1 MTAGVGSVISALGVT
16 SRLKTVSDDLCMD
29 NYESDERL
37 EWSEVLSSGRLNA
50 VDESIKSTSRLINRT
65 IPKITKSAIGEKI
78 QSKPVVP
85 IKDQRMDA
93 QNA

>member
-1 MTAGVGSVISALGVT
+1 M
-16 SRLKTVSDDLCMD
+16 
-29 NYESDERL
+29 

-50 VDESIKSTSRLINRT
+50 VDESIKLTSRLINRT
-65 IPKITKSAIGEKI
+65 IPKITKIVIGSKI

-93 QNA
+93 QNACSEDFSKESSLGRAAVAIMEAISEPT